1 MDFENI
7 YKSRS
12 VILEML
18 QARNC
23 DVSSYQG
30 QTRDELN
37 ILYQQHGSKGNSE
50 VDTLDIIVPR
60 KGFEAPE
67 STSPDVPAA
76 AAPED
81 EASLSNNSD
90 SVGGGL
96 DIELRDYQVM
106 VKYLTNSKV
115 RNQNIITCIDEIY
128 EKEIIGHDD
137 VLVIITRDKVTY
149 QGVLEEYINRLYYR
163 DGKYVQILWLNHLQF
178 NITKHDLVPSYR
190 IMLDKEKQQLI
201 KKLYIEEEKELPF
214 ILITDP
220 VARYYGVRVG
230 QVCEIIHN
238 NDTNGKNKFYRLCVA
253 N

>member
-30 QTRDELN
+30 QTKDELN

-60 KGFEAPE
+60 KGFEAPTVDETQAEEPADDE
-67 STSPDVPAA
+67 SV
-76 AAPED
+76 
-81 EASLSNNSD
+81 ASLSSD
-90 SVGGGL
+90 STGGGL
-96 DIELRDYQVM
+96 DIQLRDYQVM

-128 EKEIIGHDD
+128 EKEIIGPND

-149 QGVLEEYINRLYYR
+149 QGVLEEYINRLHYR

-190 IMLDKEKQQLI
+190 IMLEKEKDELL
-201 KKLYIEEEKELPF
+201 KKLYIEDEKELPF

-220 VARYYGVRVG
+220 VARFYGVRVG

>member
-18 QARNC
+18 KARNC
-23 DVSSYQG
+23 DISSYQG
-30 QTRDELN
+30 QTKDELN

-60 KGFEAPE
+60 KGVDAPSNTATDNDSAPE
-67 STSPDVPAA
+67 QV
-76 AAPED
+76 
-81 EASLSNNSD
+81 
-90 SVGGGL
+90 
-96 DIELRDYQVM
+96 DIELKNYNIM

-115 RNQNIITCIDEIY
+115 RNQNIINTIDEIY
-128 EKEIIGHDD
+128 EKEIIASED
-137 VLVIITRDKVTY
+137 VLVIITKDKVTY
-149 QGVLEEYINRLYYR
+149 QGVLEEYVNRLYYR
-163 DGKYVQILWLNHLQF
+163 DGKYVQILWLNHLLF
-178 NITKHDLVPSYR
+178 NITKHDLVPNYR
-190 IMLDKEKQQLI
+190 IMLDKEKQDLI
-201 KKLYIEEEKELPF
+201 KKLYIEDDKELPF

-220 VARYYGVRVG
+220 VARFYGVRVG

>member
-18 QARNC
+18 QIRNC
-23 DVSSYQG
+23 DISSYQG
-30 QTRDELN
+30 QTKDELN

-60 KGFEAPE
+60 KGINIASQDGASKEE
-67 STSPDVPAA
+67 EDNDSNT
-76 AAPED
+76 ED
-81 EASLSNNSD
+81 E
-90 SVGGGL
+90 
-96 DIELRDYQVM
+96 DIQMKNYNIM

-115 RNQNIITCIDEIY
+115 RNQNIINCIDEIY
-128 EKEIIGHDD
+128 EKEIINSDD
-137 VLVIITRDKVTY
+137 VLVIITKDKVTY

-163 DGKYVQILWLNHLQF
+163 DGKYVQILYLNHLLF
-178 NITKHDLVPSYR
+178 NITKHDLVPNYR
-190 IMLDKEKQQLI
+190 IMLEKEKQMLI
-201 KKLYIEEEKELPF
+201 KNLFIEDETDLPK

-220 VARYYGVRVG
+220 VARFYGVRVG

-238 NDTNGKNKFYRLCVA
+238 NQTNGKNKFYRLCVA

>member
-23 DVSSYQG
+23 DISSYQG

-50 VDTLDIIVPR
+50 VDTLDIIVKRNGLSIPN
-60 KGFEAPE
+60 EEP
-67 STSPDVPAA
+67 SIPQPPNDN
-76 AAPED
+76 D
-81 EASLSNNSD
+81 EGSSLST
-90 SVGGGL
+90 SVGGGEV
-96 DIELRDYQVM
+96 DIELKDYQVM
-106 VKYLTNSKV
+106 VKYLTNNKV
-115 RNQNIITCIDEIY
+115 RNQNIINCIDEIY
-128 EKEIIGHDD
+128 EKEIIGNDD
-137 VLVIITRDKVTY
+137 VLIIVTKDKVTY
-149 QGVLEEYINRLYYR
+149 QGVLEEYVNRLYYR
-163 DGKYVQILWLNHLQF
+163 DGKYVQILWLNHLLV
-178 NITKHDLVPSYR
+178 NITKHDLVPKYR
-190 IMLDKEKQQLI
+190 IMLDKEKQMLI
-201 KKLYIEEEKELPF
+201 QKLYIEDEKELPF

-220 VARYYGVRVG
+220 VARFYGVRVG
-230 QVCEIIHN
+230 QVCEIIYN

>member
-23 DVSSYQG
+23 DISSYQG

-50 VDTLDIIVPR
+50 VDTLDIIVSR
-60 KGFEAPE
+60 KGLEAPE
-67 STSPDVPAA
+67 STPSTDAP
-76 AAPED
+76 APES
-81 EASLSNNSD
+81 EASLSND

-96 DIELRDYQVM
+96 DIELRDYKVM
-106 VKYLTNSKV
+106 VKYLTNNKV

-128 EKEIIGHDD
+128 EKEIIGNED

-149 QGVLEEYINRLYYR
+149 QGVLEEHINRLYYR

-190 IMLDKEKQQLI
+190 IMLDKEKQELI
-201 KKLYIEEEKELPF
+201 KKLYIEDDKELPF

-230 QVCEIIHN
+230 QVCEIIYN
-238 NDTNGKNKFYRLCVA
+238 NDTNGKNKFYRLCVT

>member
-23 DVSSYQG
+23 DISSYQG

-50 VDTLDIIVPR
+50 VDTLDIIVQR
-60 KGFEAPE
+60 KGLDISNEE
-67 STSPDVPAA
+67 SSTPQPSS
-76 AAPED
+76 D
-81 EASLSNNSD
+81 EENSLSSN
-90 SVGGGL
+90 SVGGGV
-96 DIELRDYQVM
+96 DIELKDYQVM

-115 RNQNIITCIDEIY
+115 RNQNIINCIDEIY
-128 EKEIIGHDD
+128 EKEIIGTDD
-137 VLVIITRDKVTY
+137 VLVIITKDKVTY
-149 QGVLEEYINRLYYR
+149 QGVLEEYVNRLYYR
-163 DGKYVQILWLNHLQF
+163 DGKYVQILWLNHLLV
-178 NITKHDLVPSYR
+178 NITKHDLVPKYR
-190 IMLDKEKQQLI
+190 IMLDKEKQMLI
-201 KKLYIEEEKELPF
+201 QKLYIEDEKELPF

-220 VARYYGVRVG
+220 VARFYGVRVG

>member
-7 YKSRS
+7 YKSRR

-18 QARNC
+18 QIRNC
-23 DVSSYQG
+23 DISSYQG
-30 QTRDELN
+30 QTKDELN

-60 KGFEAPE
+60 KGINSASQDGSSKEE
-67 STSPDVPAA
+67 
-76 AAPED
+76 ED
-81 EASLSNNSD
+81 NVSNSEEE
-90 SVGGGL
+90 
-96 DIELRDYQVM
+96 DIQMKNYNIM

-115 RNQNIITCIDEIY
+115 RNQNIINCIDEIY
-128 EKEIIGHDD
+128 EKEIINSDD
-137 VLVIITRDKVTY
+137 VLVIITKDKVTY

-163 DGKYVQILWLNHLQF
+163 DGKYVQILYLNHLLF
-178 NITKHDLVPSYR
+178 NITKHDLVPNYR
-190 IMLDKEKQQLI
+190 IMLEKEKQKLI
-201 KKLYIEEEKELPF
+201 KNLFIEDETDLPK

-220 VARYYGVRVG
+220 VARFYGVRVG

-238 NDTNGKNKFYRLCVA
+238 NQTNGKNKFYRLCVA

>member
-60 KGFEAPE
+60 KGIE
-67 STSPDVPAA
+67 SQTAD
-76 AAPED
+76 D
-81 EASLSNNSD
+81 ERVASLSSD
-90 SVGGGL
+90 STGGGL
-96 DIELRDYQVM
+96 DIQLRDYQVM

-128 EKEIIGHDD
+128 EKEIIGPND

-149 QGVLEEYINRLYYR
+149 QGVLEEYINRLHYR
-163 DGKYVQILWLNHLQF
+163 DTKYVQILWLNHLQF
-178 NITKHDLVPSYR
+178 NITHHDLVPSYR
-190 IMLDKEKQQLI
+190 IMLEKEKHELL
-201 KKLYIEEEKELPF
+201 KKLYIEDEKELPF

-220 VARYYGVRVG
+220 VARFYGVRVG

>member
-1 MDFENI
+1 MEFENI
-7 YKSRS
+7 YKSRG
-12 VILEML
+12 VILDML
-18 QARNC
+18 QVRNC

-37 ILYQQHGSKGNSE
+37 ILYQQHGNKGNSE

-60 KGFEAPE
+60 KGLEAP
-67 STSPDVPAA
+67 STDEAA
-76 AAPED
+76 TPED
-81 EASLSNNSD
+81 SESEPSLSND
-90 SVGGGL
+90 STGGGL
-96 DIELRDYQVM
+96 DIELRDYQIM

-128 EKEIIGHDD
+128 EKEIIGEND

-149 QGVLEEYINRLYYR
+149 QGVLEEYINRLHYR

-190 IMLDKEKQQLI
+190 IMLEKEKKELLD
-201 KKLYIEEEKELPF
+201 KLYLETYKDLPF

-220 VARYYGVRVG
+220 MARYYGVRVG

-238 NDTNGKNKFYRLCVA
+238 NNTNGKNKFYRLCVS

>member
-18 QARNC
+18 QTRNC
-23 DVSSYQG
+23 DISSYQG
-30 QTRDELN
+30 QTKDELN

-60 KGFEAPE
+60 KGVNPPPK
-67 STSPDVPAA
+67 TDGNSPTNHSA
-76 AAPED
+76 EG
-81 EASLSNNSD
+81 E
-90 SVGGGL
+90 L
-96 DIELRDYQVM
+96 DIELREYNIM

-115 RNQNIITCIDEIY
+115 RNQNIINCIDEIY
-128 EKEIIGHDD
+128 EKEIIGSDD
-137 VLVIITRDKVTY
+137 VLIIITRDKVTY
-149 QGVLEEYINRLYYR
+149 QGVLEEYVNRLYYR
-163 DGKYVQILWLNHLQF
+163 DGRYVQILWLNHLLF

-190 IMLDKEKQQLI
+190 IMLDYEKQDLI
-201 KKLYIEEEKELPF
+201 KKLYIEDDKELPF

-220 VARYYGVRVG
+220 VARFYGVRLG
-230 QVCEIIHN
+230 QVCEIVHN

>member
-1 MDFENI
+1 MEFENI

-23 DVSSYQG
+23 DVSSYEG

-60 KGFEAPE
+60 KGVEPE
-67 STSPDVPAA
+67 STESSGEEEV
-76 AAPED
+76 
-81 EASLSNNSD
+81 
-90 SVGGGL
+90 
-96 DIELRDYQVM
+96 DIQLKDYKIM
-106 VKYLTNSKV
+106 VKYLTNNKV
-115 RNQNIITCIDEIY
+115 RNQNIINCIDEIY
-128 EKEIIGHDD
+128 EKEIIDSND

-149 QGVLEEYINRLYYR
+149 QGVLKEYVNRLYYR
-163 DGKYVQILWLNHLQF
+163 DGKYVQILWLNHLLF
-178 NITKHDLVPSYR
+178 NITKHDLVPNYR
-190 IMLDKEKQQLI
+190 IMLDTEKKNLI
-201 KKLYIEEEKELPF
+201 KKLYIEDENELPF

-220 VARYYGVRVG
+220 VARFYGVRVG